1 MRVSVCVRRCSSRV
15 RHQAEVSQSWVGR
28 SGEGEHQH
36 TLSGSTEAPRSRS
49 GSFSFLSCSLTLILM
64 MMSVSCETAPVL
76 CVASMFGE
84 FVEVGRR
91 GEEAERER
99 EREERR
105 GGWKDGVW
113 GAGLTTKA
121 VDDVLSAG
129 QSSAAADTLRYWRS
143 ELPNVGRCAP
153 RVCGG
158 GERCNDADGE
168 VSCGRVGGTCRR

>member
-99 EREERR
+99 ERERKEEE
-105 GGWKDGVW
+105 DGRMEC
-113 GAGLTTKA
+113 G
-121 VDDVLSAG
+121 
-129 QSSAAADTLRYWRS
+129 
-143 ELPNVGRCAP
+143 ELG
-153 RVCGG
+153 
-158 GERCNDADGE
+158 
-168 VSCGRVGGTCRR
+168 

>member
-91 GEEAERER
+91 GERER
-99 EREERR
+99 GKKRR
-105 GGWKDGVW
+105 MEGWSVGSW
-113 GAGLTTKA
+113 
-121 VDDVLSAG
+121 
-129 QSSAAADTLRYWRS
+129 AD
-143 ELPNVGRCAP
+143 NQ
-153 RVCGG
+153 GG
-158 GERCNDADGE
+158 G
-168 VSCGRVGGTCRR
+168 